1 MELVK
6 QKAKAEMA
14 QLERELMSV
23 ISAMEN
29 ASLSENLAVA
39 VSQVSLPRLCTL
51 LIRFITVRFAVC
63 VLVRS
68 A

>member
-23 ISAMEN
+23 IQAMED
-29 ASLSENLAVA
+29 ASLTENLAVA
-39 VSQVSLPRLCTL
+39 VSQVSLLRLWTL
-51 LIRFITVRFAVC
+51 VVRCFAVKF
-63 VLVRS
+63 VV
-68 A
+68 